1 MSELTLLIVRV
12 GFLAALWVF
21 VFFVVYSI
29 RADLFGQRV
38 RKLPVPT
45 GSSAPPTS
53 QESQPFLPGS
63 LGRSTG
69 IPASATADID
79 LVLTSGIMAG
89 NSLGLSGETVTIGR
103 SPDSTLVISD
113 DYTSTNHARI
123 SVSQGAWVL
132 TDLGS
137 TNGTLC
143 DGSPVI
149 GTVPLHLGETVTVG
163 QTSFE
168 LRARA

>member
-1 MSELTLLIVRV
+1 MSELTLLVMRI

-38 RKLPVPT
+38 RRLPAPT
-45 GSSAPPTS
+45 RTPTS
-53 QESQPFLPGS
+53 ENDSPFLPSARG
-63 LGRSTG
+63 GSTG
-69 IPASATADID
+69 VVASASNDID
-79 LVLTSGIMAG
+79 LVLTSGAMAG
-89 NSLGLSGETVTIGR
+89 NSLGLSGEAVSIGR
-103 SPDSTLVISD
+103 SPDSTIVITD

-123 SVSQGAWVL
+123 SVSNGNWVL

-149 GTVPLHLGETVTVG
+149 GSVPLHLGETVTVG
-163 QTSFE
+163 QTTFE
-168 LRARA
+168 LRARS